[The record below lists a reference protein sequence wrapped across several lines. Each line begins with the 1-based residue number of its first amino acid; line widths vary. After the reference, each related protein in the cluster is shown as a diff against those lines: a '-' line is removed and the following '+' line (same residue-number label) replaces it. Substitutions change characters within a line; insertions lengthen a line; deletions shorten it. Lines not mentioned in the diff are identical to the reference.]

1 MFKTS
6 KEFVKSATEAA
17 TAFNDTIK
25 DDPEILIP
33 LALVHVIPIALT
45 IVGGTQICL
54 MHQRLKIEREHTK
67 QVRLRAELGRG
78 PHGGEHGGC
87 KHGDCPHCKHHEPA
101 AGPHPKALA
110 DAPTKPHKHH
120 HGPHHQG

>member
-6 KEFVKSATEAA
+6 KEFIKSATQAA

-25 DDPEILIP
+25 NDPEILVP

-67 QVRLRAELGRG
+67 QVRLRAELHRG
-78 PHGGEHGGC
+78 HCEAGKGG
-87 KHGDCPHCKHHEPA
+87 HCQHHEQPVA
-101 AGPHPKALA
+101 PKGQAGA
-110 DAPTKPHKHH
+110 DLPTKPHKHH
-120 HGPHHQG
+120 HGNHHEG